1 MDNRR
6 KGKRKRTEK
15 PAEVFGCNGGAG
27 TVIADDPMLTCRLE
41 NGRNPI
47 RIICDSRLRIPA
59 DCNIVKTADKVR
71 TIIVCLETAK
81 NAEIYQKY
89 GVEILRTG
97 ERDGRVDLKELVVR
111 LGEMKIDSILLEGG
125 SELNYS
131 AMKAGIVNKVQAYI
145 SPKIFGGKN
154 APSPVSG
161 LGVSSPADAFMLH
174 NPSISRFGEDI
185 LIEWR
190 IMD

>member
-1 MDNRR
+1 MLMQEENR
-6 KGKRKRTEK
+6 KN
-15 PAEVFGCNGGAG
+15 VSS
-27 TVIADDPMLTCRLE
+27 
-41 NGRNPI
+41 
-47 RIICDSRLRIPA
+47 DS
-59 DCNIVKTADKVR
+59 C
-71 TIIVCLETAK
+71 
-81 NAEIYQKY
+81 
-89 GVEILRTG
+89 
-97 ERDGRVDLKELVVR
+97 
-111 LGEMKIDSILLEGG
+111 G
-125 SELNYS
+125 SGLNYS

-190 IMD
+190 TMD